1 MSAETAAILDR
12 AADVIERNGLHKGS
26 FCAMGPDLPKLL
38 SNRACCARGA
48 INFAA
53 NGENPQQTSDAGELA
68 HDALCRHLGIS
79 GNVDQSVADW
89 NDAPDRTAEQVI
101 AALRG
106 AARAEREVES

>member
-26 FCAMGPDLPKLL
+26 FCVMGQDLPKALR
-38 SNRACCARGA
+38 NRACCARGA
-48 INFAA
+48 INLAA
-53 NGENPQQTSDAGELA
+53 NGSNPHSLSTIGEEA
-68 HDALCRHLGIS
+68 HTALCTYLDIN

-89 NDAPDRTAEQVI
+89 NDDEERTAADVI

-106 AARAEREVES
+106 AAQAERERAS